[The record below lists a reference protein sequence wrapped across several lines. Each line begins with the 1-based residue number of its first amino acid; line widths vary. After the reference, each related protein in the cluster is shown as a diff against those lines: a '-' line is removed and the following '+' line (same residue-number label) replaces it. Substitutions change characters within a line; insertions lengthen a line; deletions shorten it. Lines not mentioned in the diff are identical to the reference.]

1 MNVVDKIVNEWAF
14 RCKKGYPDMK
24 NPDDMKILKE
34 IYSEFGITLK
44 EEDEPA
50 QEKPKEDQP
59 SNDEL
64 IAQIASILQAEKG
77 NTKLITRLYRT
88 LKNSSHVDDLKK
100 FLRDR
105 NVTKSTFDNRNLP
118 AELIDILAKANLV
131 DKFVAGIK
139 DNKLKSS
146 GNAYDT
152 LGPELKPVLSSF
164 GRLTG
169 AKGSVGVGR
178 GEILFPMLY
187 SDVSKSETAG
197 DLIYKGKDLE
207 VKALGVSTKNPDQL
221 SGGPRI
227 SLVRAG
233 ALSSYYKTQ
242 SGKTQIA
249 DVFKED
255 YDNAQD
261 KKAALDNINNFIV
274 NAYYKGNATG
284 AVKLKDTDMASSES
298 IAKVL
303 YKAQILGYTEAKN
316 ITKFLLFN
324 PVSGYYK
331 IFGVNK
337 LINSI
342 GTDVLFKP
350 ATRSDINPQL
360 ANFK

>member
-1 MNVVDKIVNEWAF
+1 MSVVDKIVAEWAF
-14 RCKKGYPDMK
+14 RCKKGYPDMN

-34 IYSEFGITLK
+34 IYSQFGVVL
-44 EEDEPA
+44 EE
-50 QEKPKEDQP
+50 EKPKEDQP
-59 SNDEL
+59 SNEEL
-64 IAQIASILQAEKG
+64 AAQIVSILQAEKG
-77 NTKLITRLYRT
+77 NTKLLTRVLRT

-100 FLRDR
+100 FLATR
-105 NVTKSTFDNRNLP
+105 NIDKTTFDNRNLP

-152 LGPELKPVLSSF
+152 LGPELKPILSSF
-164 GRLTG
+164 GRITG

-178 GEILFPMLY
+178 GEVIFPMLY

-197 DLIYKGKDLE
+197 DLIYKGEDLE
-207 VKALGVSTKNPDQL
+207 VKALGISTKDPDKL
-221 SGGPRI
+221 SGGPRV
-227 SLVRAG
+227 SLARTVS
-233 ALSSYYKTQ
+233 LSSYYKTQ
-242 SGKTQIA
+242 SGKAQIA
-249 DVFKED
+249 EIFKED

-261 KKAALDNINNFIV
+261 KQAALNSINNFIV
-274 NAYYKGNATG
+274 SAYYKGNATG
-284 AVKLKDTDMASSES
+284 AVKLRDSDMINPES

-303 YKAQILGYTEAKN
+303 YKAQILGYTKSKG

-342 GTDVLFKP
+342 GTSVIFQP
-350 ATRSDINPQL
+350 ARRSDINPQL
-360 ANFK
+360 AAFN

>member
-1 MNVVDKIVNEWAF
+1 MSITDKLVTEWAF
-14 RCKKGYPDMK
+14 RCKKGYPDMN
-24 NPDDMKILKE
+24 NPADMKILKE
-34 IYSEFGITLK
+34 IYSQFGIVV
-44 EEDEPA
+44 EEDKPA
-50 QEKPKEDQP
+50 QEQPKEDQP

-64 IAQIASILQAEKG
+64 VAQIASMLQAEKG
-77 NTKLITRLYRT
+77 NTKLLTRVLRT

-100 FLRDR
+100 FLGNR
-105 NVTKSTFDNRNLP
+105 NVTKTTFDNRNLP

-146 GNAYDT
+146 GNAYEI

-178 GEILFPMLY
+178 GEVLFPMLY

-197 DLIYKGKDLE
+197 DLVYKGKALE
-207 VKALGVSTKNPDQL
+207 VKALGISTKNPDQL

-227 SLVRAG
+227 SLARSTG
-233 ALSSYYKTQ
+233 LSSYYKTQ

-249 DVFKED
+249 DIFRED

-261 KKAALDNINNFIV
+261 KKAALDAINNFIV
-274 NAYYKGNATG
+274 NAYYKGNDTG
-284 AVKLKDTDMASSES
+284 AVKLTDTDMASSES

-303 YKAQILGYTEAKN
+303 YKAQILGYTKAKG

-331 IFGVNK
+331 LFGVNK

-342 GTDVLFKP
+342 GTDVTFKP
-350 ATRSDINPQL
+350 ARRSDINPQL
-360 ANFK
+360 ASFN